1 MTPLSSPSDQFQQ
14 SPKKERHQIMFWSTV
29 LALIAVPIWAAT
41 FSLEENAKA
50 TGEVI
55 ASRRVQNIESVD
67 GGVLSELLV
76 KEGDRVKAGQVLA
89 VLDQTRVGATLAQVN
104 ARVFALKAKQARL
117 RAEVTGAE
125 TIQFPLASD
134 PEFVQMNAVERS
146 LFIQRRQ
153 SLDQDLTSMRT
164 GLMLAQRQLQFV
176 TRLNQTGD
184 ASGMELV
191 RAQQGVNDA
200 EARLNAR
207 RNKFYEDAR
216 LELTTVE
223 NELAQASQEQ
233 LRRRQE
239 KKDSVFRS
247 SVNGIVKNVK
257 TTTIGGVIAAGE
269 ELMQIVPLNDT
280 LLIEA
285 KVKPADIGRISKGLS
300 ASVRFDPY
308 DYTIYGSVPG
318 KVVYVSADTLKESS
332 LQGETTYYRVHVG
345 IPANP
350 VRTDA
355 GRILEV
361 LPGMTGQIF
370 IKTGSQTLLDY
381 ILKPIKKTLSDSFRE
396 P

>member
-1 MTPLSSPSDQFQQ
+1 MNEPVFSSNPLQPEKPD
-14 SPKKERHQIMFWSTV
+14 RHLLMFWTTV
-29 LALIAVPIWAAT
+29 VALVAVPIWAST
-41 FSLEENAKA
+41 FTLEQSAKA

-67 GGVLSELLV
+67 GGVISELLV
-76 KEGDRVKAGQVLA
+76 KEGDRVRAGQVLA
-89 VLDQTRVGATLAQVN
+89 VLDQTRVGATLGQVN
-104 ARVFALKAKQARL
+104 ARVYSLQAKQARL
-117 RAEVTGAE
+117 RAEVTGSDSISFPTTNNPE
-125 TIQFPLASD
+125 LRQFDALES
-134 PEFVQMNAVERS
+134 S
-146 LFIQRRQ
+146 LFRQRRQ
-153 SLDQDLTSMRT
+153 SLNQDLQSLNTS
-164 GLMLAQRQLQFV
+164 LQLAQKQLQFV
-176 TRLNQTGD
+176 NRLKETGD

-191 RAQQGVNDA
+191 KAQQGVNDA

-216 LELTTVE
+216 LELTTTE

-233 LRRRQE
+233 LRRNQE

-247 SVNGIVKNVK
+247 SVTGIVKNVK
-257 TTTIGGVIAAGE
+257 TTTIGGVVAAGE

-285 KVKPADIGRISKGLS
+285 KVRPADIGRISKGLS

-308 DYTIYGSVPG
+308 DYTIYGAVNG
-318 KVVYVSADTLKESS
+318 KVSYVSADTIKEATP
-332 LQGETTYYRVHVG
+332 QGETTFYRVHIS

-350 VRTDA
+350 VRTNA
-355 GRILEV
+355 GRTLEV
-361 LPGMTGQIF
+361 LPGMTSQIF

-381 ILKPIKKTLSDSFRE
+381 ILKPLRKTLSESFRE